1 MSVFVCVHVRVCLC
15 VYVSVCVCMHVN
27 VSVCTCEHACEGQR
41 TTWELFLLHLA
52 VSLIVSAAVCTEN
65 QPVAGQKPRAIP
77 VSVALLDEGVLA
89 LQVCSS
95 HPGFCGSG
103 DHSHLLRHVVWQVLY
118 PRSISKPQISLLC

>member
-1 MSVFVCVHVRVCLC
+1 
-15 VYVSVCVCMHVN
+15 MHVK
-27 VSVCTCEHACEGQR
+27 VRGR
-41 TTWELFLLHLA
+41 LWELFLLHLA

-118 PRSISKPQISLLC
+118 PLKHLKAPNISFMLVFYSHKTLLVVGNVVGL